1 MKILDLPQAPE
12 AAAGSFHI
20 PAGSDAVCSLS
31 TLFGGA
37 VPLPVKPL
45 PGRFSPFLQHLAFP
59 FPFAELTFHNTC
71 PGEASFYT

>member
-1 MKILDLPQAPE
+1 
-12 AAAGSFHI
+12 
-20 PAGSDAVCSLS
+20 
-31 TLFGGA
+31 
-37 VPLPVKPL
+37 LPVKPL